1 MVLWQER
8 LQKHVRALGSTSNR
22 SLVHISRTLPRSWD
36 MVLWDMVQMFPAM
49 SKRHSELLQMY
60 SNNEANADRIWKVAQ
75 QVWKSCSSS
84 MVSRAFIHAYR
95 IMDKIIENDGHN
107 HWLVDGTPHCN
118 IRRDFI
124 DTKHGIAPRPIID
137 IDM

>member
-1 MVLWQER
+1 
-8 LQKHVRALGSTSNR
+8 
-22 SLVHISRTLPRSWD
+22 
-36 MVLWDMVQMFPAM
+36 M

-60 SNNEANADRIWKVAQ
+60 SDKETNAEKIWNWKVAC

-84 MVSRAFIHAYR
+84 MICKAFTHAYR
-95 IMDKIIENDGHN
+95 IMQKIFENDEHN

-118 IRRDFI
+118 IRHDFI

>member
-1 MVLWQER
+1 
-8 LQKHVRALGSTSNR
+8 
-22 SLVHISRTLPRSWD
+22 
-36 MVLWDMVQMFPAM
+36 M
-49 SKRHSELLQMY
+49 SKRHSELLRMY
-60 SNNEANADRIWKVAQ
+60 SNNEANADRIRKVAQ

-95 IMDKIIENDGHN
+95 VMEKIIENDGHN
-107 HWLVDGTPHCN
+107 LWLVDGTPHCN
-118 IRRDFI
+118 IKRAFI